1 MLESNNTITDADCTN
16 QLPDASELREVRTA
30 YVREVKAISSRVEE
44 LRSAGKTDEE
54 IAREVH
60 RLRREIGVKYKN
72 LTPPQELEKIYRRN
86 LDLYGDKLGP
96 TIDYLRNIQNKSWQ
110 QIIESAGRTGAEYN
124 RRFRIE

>member
-1 MLESNNTITDADCTN
+1 MFESTNSDDDCSS
-16 QLPDASELREVRTA
+16 QPSDESELREKRTA
-30 YVREVKAISSRVEE
+30 YVQEVQAISLRVEE
-44 LRSAGKTDEE
+44 LRSAGKNDEE

-72 LTPPQELEKIYRRN
+72 LTPHQELERIYRRN

-96 TIDYLRNIQNKSWQ
+96 TIDYLRNVQNKSWQ
-110 QIIESAGRTGAEYN
+110 QIIESAGRTSAEYN